1 MDYQNDPVFDQA
13 PIIHKFEVVEG
24 SDDVPQCALEC
35 RPKEKINPKLCL
47 YQFFAMVDD
56 NFSTVAFGK
65 NETCFHV
72 AFKPDDWDQVKR
84 QYPVGTVLRLEM
96 YPIGPEV
103 SSGEGPETSYA
114 GKTPSIARSENRAW
128 IHQKLNEHGT
138 PSNSGTYGTNPL
150 ENGAQPVQEAVDI
163 DGLKG
168 LINEI
173 VDEMTEPIS
182 QRMDQNKVMI
192 EEILSN
198 QTERYESLPK
208 MIQQEIEEQ
217 NRHEGATIPNDT
229 QTADGGCKCIIS

>member
-35 RPKEKINPKLCL
+35 RPKDKINPKLCL

-72 AFKPDDWDQVKR
+72 AFKPDDWEQVKR

-114 GKTPSIARSENRAW
+114 G
-128 IHQKLNEHGT
+128 HGT
-138 PSNSGTYGTNPL
+138 PSNSGTYGTNMP
-150 ENGAQPVQEAVDI
+150 ENVAQPIQEAVDI

-208 MIQQEIEEQ
+208 MVLPAFKFSQLFSSFVFEIQQESNAIFFS
-217 NRHEGATIPNDT
+217 
-229 QTADGGCKCIIS
+229 CKMCPPIFFPLSRRTKST